1 MESSRNCG
9 KKEGRVIQV
18 NEDEL
23 KKHVSEIVREKGQN
37 SRKDRHG
44 EEYFKLYNACPR
56 WDAGKI
62 ARISFRRPAYIAHRA
77 DGGKKVWT
85 YSFEQGHTGNISR
98 ISFKEPKCDFKY
110 KGKEIWSLNTEEKH
124 YLMNTLQAKN
134 TTFHSELTTW
144 QVAILTFNM
153 EKGIDWN
160 ETKENLLSSGTL
172 KYPEYLPFD
181 LPIPNY
187 MEL

>member
-1 MESSRNCG
+1 M
-9 KKEGRVIQV
+9 
-18 NEDEL
+18 
-23 KKHVSEIVREKGQN
+23 
-37 SRKDRHG
+37 
-44 EEYFKLYNACPR
+44 YNASPR

-62 ARISFRRPAYIAHRA
+62 A
-77 DGGKKVWT
+77 
-85 YSFEQGHTGNISR
+85 R

-110 KGKEIWSLNTEEKH
+110 KGKEIWSLNTEEKRH
-124 YLMNTLQAKN
+124 LMDILQSKKGIWGLD
-134 TTFHSELTTW
+134 LTNW
-144 QVAILTFNM
+144 QLAILTFNM
-153 EKGIDWN
+153 EKGLDWD